1 MYKVGLTGNFYSGYN
16 EVAEIFE
23 AKGVPVFDAD
33 VVLKFML
40 NYSEKHVR
48 KIKEKF
54 GNDIYKMCLLDT
66 KMLNTNKDFDK
77 LLDVVEL
84 DLIKSYEKW
93 RIKNY
98 NSHYTIFK
106 SSILFERKINT
117 SMNFNISVFRPKT
130 ERRRELT
137 TFTSIPPLT
146 IDNIIDNE
154 MDELQ
159 KNGKS
164 DYVIHNYGI
173 SQQGSSEFGVEAQ
186 INNINK
192 ALIKK
197 GNLSGLLI

>member
-40 NYSEKHVR
+40 NYSEKHIR

-66 KMLNTNKDFDK
+66 KMINTNKEFDK

-84 DLIKSYEKW
+84 DLVKAYEKW

-106 SSILFERKINT
+106 SSIIFERKIEKF
-117 SMNFNISVFRPKT
+117 MNFNISVFRPKT

-137 TFTSIPPLT
+137 IFTSIPPLT
-146 IDNIIDNE
+146 IDDILDNE
-154 MDELQ
+154 MDELE

-173 SQQGSSEFGVEAQ
+173 SKQGSSEFGVEAQ

>member
-23 AKGVPVFDAD
+23 AKNIPVFNAD

-40 NYSEKHVR
+40 NYSEKHIR

-54 GNDIYKMCLLDT
+54 GNDKILDI
-66 KMLNTNKDFDK
+66 
-77 LLDVVEL
+77 VQL
-84 DLIKSYEKW
+84 DLIKAYEKW

-137 TFTSIPPLT
+137 TFTSMPPFT
-146 IDNIIDNE
+146 IDNILDNE

-173 SQQGSSEFGVEAQ
+173 SKQGSSEFAVESQ
-186 INNINK
+186 VNNINK
-192 ALIKK
+192 ALVKK
-197 GNLSGLLI
+197 GNLVI